1 MGGLALDLSQPIA
14 GYALIA
20 PLGKGAMGE
29 VFRAAKPGNEPVAL
43 KVMAPSL
50 GEIPELV
57 ERFRREAMAA
67 ARVDHPNITRVVEFG
82 EDGGRLFMAMELLD
96 GHDLGKLIQSGDT
109 GDVASRIRVIT
120 QAALGMAAVHAH
132 GLVHRDLK
140 PANLH
145 VKSDG
150 VVKIMDF
157 GLVRLED
164 SEMTA
169 TGMVMGSPSY
179 MSPELIKGH
188 KADARADVF
197 SLGAVCYEVLA
208 GKRAFAGKGLTQVMM
223 SVLSSEPQPLA
234 EVNPDVPQALQRVV
248 TRCLR
253 KDPDQRYQ
261 GAGELAAALEV
272 VRDVYAS

>member
-1 MGGLALDLSQPIA
+1 MALDLSQPIA
-14 GYALIA
+14 GYQLIA

-29 VFRAAKPGNEPVAL
+29 VFRAAKPGAQEVAL
-43 KVMAPSL
+43 KVMAPAL

-67 ARVDHPNITRVVEFG
+67 SQIDHQNITRVVEFG
-82 EDGGRLFMAMELLD
+82 QDGRRMFMAMELLD
-96 GHDLGKLIQSGDT
+96 GHDLGKLIQTGTAGDLK
-109 GDVASRIRVIT
+109 AKIRVLT
-120 QAALGMAAVHAH
+120 QAALGIAAVHAR

-140 PANLH
+140 PANIH
-145 VKSDG
+145 VKRDG

-179 MSPELIKGH
+179 MSPELIKGQ

-197 SLGAVCYEVLA
+197 SLGGVCYELLT
-208 GKRAFAGKGLTQVMM
+208 GKKAFGGKGLTQIMM

-234 EVNPDVPQALQRVV
+234 EAAPDVPAALARVV
-248 TRCLR
+248 LRCLT
-253 KDPDQRYQ
+253 KDPALRYQ
-261 GAGELAAALEV
+261 NAGELAAALEV
-272 VRDVYAS
+272 VRDVYAA

>member
-1 MGGLALDLSQPIA
+1 MATPEAIGGYVLL
-14 GYALIA
+14 A

-29 VFRAAKPGNEPVAL
+29 VFRASKEGGEPVAL

-82 EDGGRLFMAMELLD
+82 EDAGRLFMAMELLD
-96 GHDLGKLIQSGDT
+96 GHDLGKLIQSGGA
-109 GDVASRIRVIT
+109 GDLANRIRVIT
-120 QAALGMAAVHAH
+120 QAALGMAAVHSH

-145 VKSDG
+145 VRQDG

-208 GKRAFAGKGLTQVMM
+208 GKRAFPGKGLTQVMM
-223 SVLSSEPQPLA
+223 SVLSAEPQPLTQA
-234 EVNPDVPQALQRVV
+234 NPEVPPALERVV
-248 TRCLR
+248 ARSLR
-253 KDPDQRYQ
+253 KEPAERYQ
-261 GAGELAAALEV
+261 SAGELAAALEV
-272 VRDVYAS
+272 VRDVYAA

>member
-1 MGGLALDLSQPIA
+1 MALDLSQPIA
-14 GYALIA
+14 GYDLLS

-29 VFRAAKPGNEPVAL
+29 VFRAAKPGKAAVAL

-67 ARVDHPNITRVVEFG
+67 ARVDHPNITRVIEFG

-96 GHDLGKLIQSGDT
+96 GHDLGKLIQSGGT
-109 GDVASRIRVIT
+109 GDLASRIRVIT

-145 VKSDG
+145 VKNDG

-188 KADARADVF
+188 KADARVDVF
-197 SLGAVCYEVLA
+197 SLGAVCYEVLS
-208 GKRAFAGKGLTQVMM
+208 GRKAFAGKGLTQVMM
-223 SVLSSEPQPLA
+223 SVLSSEPQPLTQA
-234 EVNPDVPQALQRVV
+234 NPEVPAPLERVV
-248 TRCLR
+248 WRSMR
-253 KDPDQRYQ
+253 KDPAQRYQ
-261 GAGELAAALEV
+261 NAGELAAALEV
-272 VRDVYAS
+272 VRDVYAA

>member
-1 MGGLALDLSQPIA
+1 VALDLSQPIA
-14 GYALIA
+14 GYALLA

-29 VFRAAKPGNEPVAL
+29 VFRAKKPGAEAVAL

-67 ARVDHPNITRVVEFG
+67 ARVDHPNITRVIEFG

-96 GHDLGKLIQSGDT
+96 GHDLGKLIQSGAT
-109 GDVASRIRVIT
+109 GEIESRIRVIT

-145 VKSDG
+145 VKNDG

-208 GKRAFAGKGLTQVMM
+208 GTRAFPGKGITQVMM
-223 SVLSSEPQPLA
+223 SVLSSEPQPLTQL
-234 EVNPDVPQALQRVV
+234 NPQVPQPLERVV

-253 KDPDQRYQ
+253 KDPDERYQ
-261 GAGELAAALEV
+261 SAGELAAALEV
-272 VRDVYAS
+272 VRDVYAA